1 MKSKG
6 LIDMK
11 AKLDGRYIKLDL
23 YELAEELT
31 SEERLL
37 LCDSLALQNDVIA
50 YVTQQIVD
58 GATDAGSWS
67 GRACITAAEPKPERG
82 LDWACREVALKA
94 GGVQAEEIRRLQQA
108 LKAREEEVKGLRE
121 RNEQLYFQLHG
132 R

>member
-1 MKSKG
+1 
-6 LIDMK
+6 MK

-37 LCDSLALQNDVIA
+37 LADSLALQNDVIT
-50 YVTQQIVD
+50 YVTQQIVN

-67 GRACITAAEPKPERG
+67 GRACTTAAEPKPERG

-94 GGVQAEEIRRLQQA
+94 GGVQAEEIRRLQLA
-108 LKAREEEVKGLRE
+108 LKAREDEVKGLNEANE
-121 RNEQLYFQLHG
+121 RLYFQLHG

>member
-1 MKSKG
+1 
-6 LIDMK
+6 MK
-11 AKLDGRYIKLDL
+11 AKLDGRNIVIDV

-37 LCDSLALQNDVIA
+37 LADSLALQNDVIT

-67 GRACITAAEPKPERG
+67 GRHHPVHAEPTPDEG

-94 GGVQAEEIRRLQQA
+94 GGVQADEIRRLQKA
-108 LKAREEEVKGLRE
+108 LNAREEELRGLRARYE
-121 RNEQLYFQLHG
+121 EVHFKLYG